1 MSTGIWVK
9 QIRLEERLGHGLW
22 VSQIMIKYHPLH
34 ANIRVNLY
42 SRNKGVSSRNIGNIV
57 VMGDRQMDHL
67 RIRITHILGDL
78 WRPCAENDYCRLVLE
93 SRQDAKE
100 LIEECLIDVVP
111 IDQLVRVYIRRLT
124 VDH

>member
-1 MSTGIWVK
+1 MK
-9 QIRLEERLGHGLW
+9 QIRLKERLGHGLW
-22 VSQIMIKYHPLH
+22 VSQIMIKYHPFH
-34 ANIRVNLY
+34 TIISVSMY
-42 SRNKGVSSRNIGNIV
+42 SRDNGVDSRNIGDIV

-78 WRPCAENDYCRLVLE
+78 WRPSAENDYCRLVLE